1 MLRGLARQLP
11 RGGGLGLAKLR
22 QLGPE
27 DGKVG
32 VNPSNGSA
40 RRTPGA
46 ERHEEDQDQQSQH
59 PVWP

>member
-1 MLRGLARQLP
+1 
-11 RGGGLGLAKLR
+11 
-22 QLGPE
+22 
-27 DGKVG
+27 